1 MRDAPKAN
9 TFEAR
14 RLAEQDISPCPDAPP
29 RTSESDST
37 MNEKDAQSE
46 ILCVGEVLW
55 DLYVPAGT
63 PLAQA
68 NHVFFEP
75 GGSATNVAR
84 HLGKL
89 GVRAG
94 ILGVIGE
101 DAVGA
106 ALLERLTREGV
117 DVRLVHKM
125 KARTGLVLISNDP
138 PVAIAYRWAT
148 EEAHTFRQA
157 LNADY
162 AARILH
168 FSSLLPD
175 RTALHALAKAAQRA
189 RKAGRVVMLDVNM
202 RPGLWKGDMVAK
214 TNPWEMIDAA
224 DVVKVSADDLRVLG
238 VEDPE
243 IFRDKLADEVIL
255 MVTQGSRPTLAWGPR
270 GRVEVPVVPIEVPT
284 TVGAGDAFV
293 AGCLSTMIDVHP
305 RLWATKDEL
314 EGIVA
319 RGNAFARAYLERRQE
334 GQT

>member
-9 TFEAR
+9 TFEALG
-14 RLAEQDISPCPDAPP
+14 LAGQDISPCSDVPP
-29 RTSESDST
+29 RTSESTSK
-37 MNEKDAQSE
+37 MNQQDARSE

-55 DLYVPAGT
+55 DLYVPQGT
-63 PLAQA
+63 ALAAA

-94 ILGVIGE
+94 ILGVVGE
-101 DAVGA
+101 DAVGT

-117 DVRLVHKM
+117 DVRHVHRM

-138 PVAIAYRWAT
+138 AVAIAYRAAT

-157 LNADY
+157 LNGEY
-162 AARILH
+162 PARIVH

-189 RKAGRVVMLDVNM
+189 RKAGSVVTLDVNM
-202 RPGLWKGDMVAK
+202 RPGLWKNDAVAK

-224 DVVKVSADDLRVLG
+224 DVVKVSSDDLRVLG
-238 VEDPE
+238 IEDPE
-243 IFRDKLADEVIL
+243 IFRDKLPDEVLLI
-255 MVTQGSRPTLAWGPR
+255 VTQGSQPTLAWGPR
-270 GRVEVPVVPIEVPT
+270 GRVEVPVVPMDQPMA
-284 TVGAGDAFV
+284 VGAGDAFV
-293 AGCLSTMIDVHP
+293 AGCLSTMLDVHS
-305 RLWATKDEL
+305 RLWSAKEEL

-319 RGNAFARAYLERRQE
+319 RGNAFARAYLEQQRTRS
-334 GQT
+334 